1 MIFYLTLIIL
11 YFSMHKEKFAALV
24 GPTGVGKTEIS
35 ILLAGEI
42 PLEIISLDSRQI
54 YQHLNIGVA
63 KPPKNV
69 LRKIK
74 HHLIDEVSLNDDW
87 TVADFKRNAEKVISE
102 LNKKNI
108 LPLLVGGTGLY
119 LRAIIENLTLGE
131 VKGDKNIRQELEGRA
146 DKFGNEY
153 IYQKLKE
160 IDHRATL
167 KIAPGDRKRII
178 RALEVFWTTGKKFSE
193 SPAQDKAGRYN
204 YVLFG
209 ITCER
214 QKLYQNINQRVD
226 KMVDDGLFF
235 EVKNILSLGY
245 SERLN
250 SLQTIGYREII
261 KCFKN
266 EMTRDEAIDI
276 IKKETRNYAKRQ
288 LTFFRGIKDI
298 IWLDLDD
305 KNKEEIVK
313 EIKLIIS
320 KKLHYS

>member
-1 MIFYLTLIIL
+1 
-11 YFSMHKEKFAALV
+11 MHKEKFVAIV

-35 ILLAGEI
+35 IKLAEKI

-63 KPPKNV
+63 KPPESV
-69 LRKIK
+69 LQKIK
-74 HHLIDEVSLNDDW
+74 HHLINEVPLNDDF
-87 TVADFKRNAEKVISE
+87 TVADFKRRAEKVISE
-102 LNKKNI
+102 LNQKNT

-119 LRAIIENLTLGE
+119 LRVIIENLTLCE
-131 VKGDKNIRQELEGRA
+131 VKADKNIRKELEDEA

-160 IDHRATL
+160 IDNEATL

-178 RALEVFWTTGKKFSE
+178 RVLEVFCATGKKFSDFQK
-193 SPAQDKAGRYN
+193 QDKAERYD
-204 YVLFG
+204 YLIFG
-209 ITCER
+209 ITSER
-214 QKLYQNINQRVD
+214 KKLYENINQRVD
-226 KMVDDGLFF
+226 KMIDDGLFS

-245 SERLN
+245 SESLN

-261 KCFKN
+261 KYFKN
-266 EMTRDEAIDI
+266 EMTRDEAINV

-288 LTFFRGIKDI
+288 LTFFRGMKDI